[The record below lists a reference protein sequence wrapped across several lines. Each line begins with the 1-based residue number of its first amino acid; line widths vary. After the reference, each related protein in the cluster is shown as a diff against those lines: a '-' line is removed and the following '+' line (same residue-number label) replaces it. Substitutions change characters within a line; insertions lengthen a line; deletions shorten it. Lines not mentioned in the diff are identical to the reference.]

1 MKIIREKSLEELKNY
16 VFNAVDGKKIPEE
29 YESKDTWINQFFKNE
44 MWSVEIEKKLYDL
57 PETIQLSNGGFEN
70 DIANIKII
78 HGALKD
84 FSPRILTSEQIWVY
98 LTHKTF
104 YDYMVS
110 RWDPMK
116 ASIKDRYF
124 LSGSNTRT
132 LSRNGI
138 SRLWFLGHLSY
149 DSNLENPY
157 EITEMLMS
165 KQDIMAEIVERPTIS
180 MNKIFFNALVKLIYK
195 KDLTR
200 EAYRDL
206 MIRCNRVSG
215 ISRFD
220 TYNQDEMERFLASMI
235 EG

>member
-1 MKIIREKSLEELKNY
+1 MKIIREKSLEKLKNY
-16 VFNAVDGKKIPEE
+16 IFKSLNDKKIPQE
-29 YESKDTWINQFFKNE
+29 YESKEVWVDSFFGNE
-44 MWSVEIEKKLYDL
+44 IWARDVDRKIYDL
-57 PETIQLSNGGFEN
+57 PDTILLNSGGPEK
-70 DIANIKII
+70 DIDNIKII

-84 FSPRILTSEQIWVY
+84 FSARILVDEKIWTY

-116 ASIKDRYF
+116 TVIKDRYF
-124 LSGSNTRT
+124 LSGSSTRS

-149 DSNLENPY
+149 EEDLDNPY
-157 EITEMLMS
+157 EITEMMMS
-165 KQDIMAEIVERPTIS
+165 KQDIMAETVERPSTG
-180 MNKIFFNALVKLIYK
+180 MNKIFFKSIIKLIFK
-195 KDLTR
+195 NNLSR
-200 EAYRDL
+200 EDYRNL

-220 TYNQDEMERFLASMI
+220 TYDQEEMDQFLSKMI
-235 EG
+235 

>member
-1 MKIIREKSLEELKNY
+1 MKIIREKFLERLKNY
-16 VFNAVDGKKIPEE
+16 IFNAINDKKIPKE
-29 YESKDTWINQFFKNE
+29 YESSDTWIDLFFKNE
-44 MWSVEIEKKLYDL
+44 SWSREVDKKIYDL
-57 PETIQLSNGGFEN
+57 PDTITLQNGGYEN
-70 DIANIKII
+70 DLANIKII
-78 HGALKD
+78 HAALKEY
-84 FSPRILTSEQIWVY
+84 SPRILVDEKIWVY

-104 YDYMVS
+104 YDYMLS

-116 ASIKDRYF
+116 TGIKDRYF
-124 LSGSNTRT
+124 LSGSNTRS

-138 SRLWFLGHLSY
+138 ARLWFLGHLSY

-165 KQDIMAEIVERPTIS
+165 KQDIMAEIVERPTTG
-180 MNKIFFNALVKLIYK
+180 MNKIFFNALVKLVYK
-195 KDLTR
+195 KDLSR
-200 EAYRDL
+200 DAYRDL

-220 TYNQDEMERFLASMI
+220 AYNQEEMDQFLASMI